1 MGRAL
6 ASLLMSL
13 GVAVQ
18 ALGSRGLHRTQ
29 NCCSWQ
35 ALPAASRTGRGW
47 QKTAE
52 TLQMQVAYQRNGNQQ
67 LNRLSHSVSRFA
79 SLRSCSMTRKMTVV
93 CGPSRTYW
101 AVHPRSSPFM
111 PSRLIMSAAHCMGPE

>member
-1 MGRAL
+1 
-6 ASLLMSL
+6 MSL
-13 GVAVQ
+13 ELAVQ
-18 ALGSRGLHRTQ
+18 ALGSQDLHYTQ

-52 TLQMQVAYQRNGNQQ
+52 LLGMQAAYQHAGGQQ
-67 LNRLSHSVSRFA
+67 LDGLSHSVSSFA
-79 SLRSCSMTRKMTVV
+79 NLRSCSMTRKMTVV

-111 PSRLIMSAAHCMGPE
+111 PSRLMMSAAHCMGPE